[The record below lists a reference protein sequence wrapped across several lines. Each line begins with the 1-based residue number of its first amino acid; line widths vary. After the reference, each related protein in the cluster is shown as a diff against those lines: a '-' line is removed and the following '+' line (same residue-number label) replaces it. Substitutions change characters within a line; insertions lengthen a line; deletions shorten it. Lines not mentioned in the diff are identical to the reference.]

1 MCGHYQSFATRRFG
15 AKQMFMVGPQQKGEL
30 AIGSKLAQLS
40 DLVGSRLAIGSICGG
55 ISVTVS
61 PPDFVVDLFNFPVV
75 EALGS
80 F

>member
-1 MCGHYQSFATRRFG
+1 MGLRDPSS
-15 AKQMFMVGPQQKGEL
+15 EL
-30 AIGSKLAQLS
+30 AI
-40 DLVGSRLAIGSICGG
+40 GSRLAIGSICGG

-61 PPDFVVDLFNFPVV
+61 PPDLVVDLFNFPVV